1 MLTDQPRE
9 KDMTKIIQA
18 FLTIILAVCATGCGE
33 TKKEAVAGEAQADK
47 PTVSI
52 MIDGKAPAA
61 FAVKLSTTAGDI
73 VIDVT
78 RDWSPNGADRF
89 LELVEMGYYK
99 DVAFFRV
106 IEGFM
111 AQVGIHG
118 DPAMNKKWKS
128 NRIQDD
134 SVEKSNTRGMLSFA
148 TSGRNSRT
156 TQFFISL
163 GDNSNLDGM
172 GFSPFGRVR
181 DMAAVDKLYAGY
193 GEGAPKGM
201 GPSQRRVHQEGNAYL
216 KKEFPRLDYVKSASV
231 VVE

>member
-1 MLTDQPRE
+1 MIKSTL
-9 KDMTKIIQA
+9 A
-18 FLTIILAVCATGCGE
+18 FLTIILALCATGCGE
-33 TKKEAVAGEAQADK
+33 TKKEAGSSVVQVEK
-47 PTVSI
+47 PTASI
-52 MIDGKAPAA
+52 MVNGKAPAKYT
-61 FAVKLSTTAGDI
+61 VKLSTTAGEI

-106 IEGFM
+106 IDGFM

-118 DPAMNKKWKS
+118 DPIMNKKWKS

-134 SVEKSNTRGMLSFA
+134 SVEKSNTRGMASFA
-148 TSGRNSRT
+148 MAGRNSRT

-181 DMAAVDKLYAGY
+181 DMTAVDKLYAGY

-201 GPSQRRVHQEGNAYL
+201 GPGQRRVHLEGNAYL
-216 KKEFPRLDYVKSASV
+216 KKEFPRLDYIKSASV
-231 VVE
+231 LVD

>member
-1 MLTDQPRE
+1 
-9 KDMTKIIQA
+9 MTKSIPA
-18 FLTIILAVCATGCGE
+18 LLTIILALCATGCGE
-33 TKKEAVAGEAQADK
+33 TKREAGAGETRVEK
-47 PTVSI
+47 PTASI

-89 LELVEMGYYK
+89 LELVELGYYK

-118 DPAMNKKWKS
+118 DPVMNKKWKN
-128 NRIQDD
+128 NRIRDD

-172 GFSPFGRVR
+172 SFSPFGRVR

-193 GEGAPKGM
+193 GEGAPKGT
-201 GPSQRRVHQEGNAYL
+201 GPNQRRVHLEGNAYL
-216 KKEFPRLDYVKSASV
+216 KKEFPRLDNIISASV
-231 VVE
+231 TAEKPT